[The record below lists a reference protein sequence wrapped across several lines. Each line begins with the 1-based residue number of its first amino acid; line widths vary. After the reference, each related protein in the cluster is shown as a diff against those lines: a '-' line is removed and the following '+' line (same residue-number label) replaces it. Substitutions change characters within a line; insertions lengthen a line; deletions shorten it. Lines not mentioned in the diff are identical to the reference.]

1 MSASHRTVF
10 ASLGT
15 QIARRLRRGAAILCL
30 AAVSSVALAQ
40 PTYVTGHINDVTFAW
55 DAVLIRVDAGLPDN
69 CAGTS
74 YGWMK
79 IPVENKSMNAFVIG
93 LWMRG
98 DSAQVNLTVYTDG
111 LLSGYCRVTQIDPAG

>member
-1 MSASHRTVF
+1 MRAMRIKQFARSATAIGLAF
-10 ASLGT
+10 AS
-15 QIARRLRRGAAILCL
+15 GAAI
-30 AAVSSVALAQ
+30 AQ
-40 PTYVTGHINDVTFAW
+40 PTYVSGHINDITFAW

-79 IPVENKSMNAFVIG
+79 IPVENKSMNAFVVG

-98 DSAQVNLTVYTDG
+98 DAQQVVVTVYTDG
-111 LLSGYCRVTQIDPAG
+111 LLNGYCRVTQIDPAG